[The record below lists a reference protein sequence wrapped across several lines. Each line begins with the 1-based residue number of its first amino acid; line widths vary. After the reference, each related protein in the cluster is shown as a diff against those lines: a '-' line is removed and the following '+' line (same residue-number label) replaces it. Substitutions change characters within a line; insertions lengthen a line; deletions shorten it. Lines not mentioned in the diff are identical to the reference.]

1 MPVTFKFLDFALF
14 SHLLADLCNILIDRV
29 VSILSESETEKFML
43 FKLNIVQK
51 NRLRNAF

>member
-1 MPVTFKFLDFALF
+1 MPVIFKFLDFALF

-29 VSILSESETEKFML
+29 VSILSEIEKVML

>member
-1 MPVTFKFLDFALF
+1 MFLDFALF